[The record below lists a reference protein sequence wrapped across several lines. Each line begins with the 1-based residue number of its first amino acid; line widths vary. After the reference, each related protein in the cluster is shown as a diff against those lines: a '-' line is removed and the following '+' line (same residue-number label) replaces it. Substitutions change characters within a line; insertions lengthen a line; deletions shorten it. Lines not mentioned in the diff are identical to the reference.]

1 MDSELEKTKN
11 KRKRKLSKKVLW
23 GALMVLLVGIL
34 AAALYFTWF
43 FYNKYESL
51 KRNPNEVMKEETAW
65 VTEKVSALMDLPQDE
80 TPTVATVLDVEKLK
94 DQPFF
99 KNAQNGDKIL
109 VYTKA
114 MKAILY
120 RPEVNKIIEVMPL
133 VIDDTGTDADSVT
146 GEGTE

>member
-120 RPEVNKIIEVMPL
+120 RPETNKIIEVMPL